1 MYFSILK
8 RLECHLKKCFA
19 GGILPLP
26 LQQPQFLHQHVQR
39 QPLTPFNGQ
48 QYHQATQPPASQ
60 ALYHHAGGHQP
71 YQEPWLEAQFNDLMT
86 TPPQPPHQFSQPPPP
101 PVENG
106 NLKQNFYAYLNS
118 SSMPVII
125 ICLFLF

>member
-1 MYFSILK
+1 MK
-8 RLECHLKKCFA
+8 CHRKQNCSA
-19 GGILPLP
+19 GGNLPMTT
-26 LQQPQFLHQHVQR
+26 QQPQFLHQHVQR
-39 QPLTPFNGQ
+39 QPLTPLNGQ

-60 ALYHHAGGHQP
+60 PLYHQANIQQP
-71 YQEPWLEAQFNDLMT
+71 YQETWLEAQFNDLLSA
-86 TPPQPPHQFSQPPPP
+86 PPQPHHQFSQPPPP